1 MEDFVLK
8 CAEFGVLGVIVLL
21 LLTRGLTILNEL
33 SKTTVTLSESQKA
46 LADSINKLAEKV
58 AAMDT
63 RISNFAYQI
72 EGIERR
78 LEKLEENSA
87 RNFGELRDLIKGK
100 RARGE

>member
-58 AAMDT
+58 ASMDT

-78 LEKLEENSA
+78 LDKLEEHSA
-87 RNFGELRDLIKGK
+87 RNFSELRDLIKGK